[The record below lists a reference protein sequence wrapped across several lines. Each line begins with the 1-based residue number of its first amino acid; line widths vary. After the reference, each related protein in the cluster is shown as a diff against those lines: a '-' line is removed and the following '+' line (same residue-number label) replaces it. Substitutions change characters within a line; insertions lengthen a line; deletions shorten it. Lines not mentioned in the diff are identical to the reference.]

1 MNRPTGK
8 NFYPPSKTEEVAEM
22 RSLLLKKEEDYK
34 LLLDKYDRLFISNF
48 EFIQARTR
56 SPRTSR
62 LPDKESSRGSCKSCS
77 TRGTSRR
84 SEPLR
89 TRKGCS

>member
-34 LLLDKYDRLFISNF
+34 LLLEKYDRLFISNCDST
-48 EFIQARTR
+48 QARTR

-62 LPDKESSRGSCKSCS
+62 LQDKESSRGSCKSCN
-77 TRGTSRR
+77 TRERQRR

-89 TRKGCS
+89 TRKDCS